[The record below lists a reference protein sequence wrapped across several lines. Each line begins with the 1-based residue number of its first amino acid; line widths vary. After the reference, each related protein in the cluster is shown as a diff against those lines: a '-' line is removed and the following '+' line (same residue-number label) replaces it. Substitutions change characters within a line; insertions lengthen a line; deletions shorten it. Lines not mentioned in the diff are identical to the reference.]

1 MNSKIVIVI
10 LFCINII
17 SCSWVSDTWD
27 KRPDWVMP
35 EDEEE
40 KIELVQQQ
48 LFSGFDSS
56 ISSGKLEKK
65 LDNKKIEYAESRDSK
80 KDLRL
85 YIIKGSLIDTR
96 NAFSYKQIESNVDF
110 FDGNFLS
117 SKIFIDALNSANL
130 DEIASILYTFLVDFY
145 SEPSSESTI
154 YSYQTF
160 EWKKG
165 EIETFLSIDKE
176 SNTIILSEVNSALE
190 ESRRFKEFKDKYI
203 DQYQTYEEEIRYGK
217 NRRR

>member
-35 EDEEE
+35 QDEEE
-40 KIELVQQQ
+40 KIELVQQE
-48 LFSGFDSS
+48 LFSGFDSA

-65 LDNKKIEYAESRDSK
+65 LDNKKIEYSESRDSK
-80 KDLRL
+80 KDLSL
-85 YIIKGSLIDTR
+85 YIIKGSLIATR

-117 SKIFIDALNSANL
+117 SKIFIDALNSTNL

-160 EWKKG
+160 
-165 EIETFLSIDKE
+165 
-176 SNTIILSEVNSALE
+176 
-190 ESRRFKEFKDKYI
+190 
-203 DQYQTYEEEIRYGK
+203 
-217 NRRR
+217 

>member
-1 MNSKIVIVI
+1 MNIKFFIIFA
-10 LFCINII
+10 FCINII

-40 KIELVQQQ
+40 KIELVNQQ
-48 LFSGFDSS
+48 LFSGFNST
-56 ISSGKLEKK
+56 ISSGKLEKE
-65 LDNKKIEYAESRDSK
+65 LDNKKIEYSESRDSR

-85 YIIKGSLIDTR
+85 YIIQGSLIDTK

-110 FDGNFLS
+110 FDGDFLS
-117 SKIFIDALNSANL
+117 SKIFIDALNSTNL
-130 DEIASILYTFLVDFY
+130 EEIVSILYAFLVDFY

>member
-35 EDEEE
+35 EDEGE

-85 YIIKGSLIDTR
+85 YIIKGLSLIH
-96 NAFSYKQIESNVDF
+96 I
-110 FDGNFLS
+110 
-117 SKIFIDALNSANL
+117 
-130 DEIASILYTFLVDFY
+130 
-145 SEPSSESTI
+145 
-154 YSYQTF
+154 
-160 EWKKG
+160 
-165 EIETFLSIDKE
+165 
-176 SNTIILSEVNSALE
+176 
-190 ESRRFKEFKDKYI
+190 
-203 DQYQTYEEEIRYGK
+203 
-217 NRRR
+217 

>member
-1 MNSKIVIVI
+1 MNIKFFIII
-10 LFCINII
+10 AFCINII

-40 KIELVQQQ
+40 KIELVNQQ
-48 LFSGFDSS
+48 LFSGFNST

-85 YIIKGSLIDTR
+85 YIIQGSLIDTK

-110 FDGNFLS
+110 FDGDFLS
-117 SKIFIDALNSANL
+117 SKIFIDALNSTNL
-130 DEIASILYTFLVDFY
+130 EEIVSILYAFLVDFY

-190 ESRRFKEFKDKYI
+190 LSLI
-203 DQYQTYEEEIRYGK
+203 HI
-217 NRRR
+217 

>member
-80 KDLRL
+80 KDFGEPSFKEQKICPL
-85 YIIKGSLIDTR
+85 
-96 NAFSYKQIESNVDF
+96 EWH
-110 FDGNFLS
+110 
-117 SKIFIDALNSANL
+117 KIFP
-130 DEIASILYTFLVDFY
+130 T
-145 SEPSSESTI
+145 
-154 YSYQTF
+154 
-160 EWKKG
+160 
-165 EIETFLSIDKE
+165 LS
-176 SNTIILSEVNSALE
+176 V
-190 ESRRFKEFKDKYI
+190 
-203 DQYQTYEEEIRYGK
+203 
-217 NRRR
+217 

>member
-1 MNSKIVIVI
+1 MNIKFFIIFA
-10 LFCINII
+10 FCINII

-40 KIELVQQQ
+40 KIELINQQ
-48 LFSGFDSS
+48 LFSGFNST
-56 ISSGKLEKK
+56 ISSGKLEKE
-65 LDNKKIEYAESRDSK
+65 LDNKKIEYSESRDSK

-85 YIIKGSLIDTR
+85 YIIQGSLIDTK

-110 FDGNFLS
+110 FDGDFLS
-117 SKIFIDALNSANL
+117 SKIFIDALNSTNL
-130 DEIASILYTFLVDFY
+130 EEIVSILYAFLVDLY

>member
-1 MNSKIVIVI
+1 MKNSYFLPNPSDISFEYLDNSKRKMKND
-10 LFCINII
+10 LFFAM
-17 SCSWVSDTWD
+17 SHGVHRGKLKKGKYDD
-27 KRPDWVMP
+27 R
-35 EDEEE
+35 E
-40 KIELVQQQ
+40 KILEE
-48 LFSGFDSS
+48 
-56 ISSGKLEKK
+56 LEKK

-117 SKIFIDALNSANL
+117 SKIFIDALNSTNL

>member
-1 MNSKIVIVI
+1 MNIKIFII
-10 LFCINII
+10 IAFCINII

-40 KIELVQQQ
+40 KIELINQE
-48 LFSGFDSS
+48 LFSGFNST

-85 YIIKGSLIDTR
+85 YIIKGSLIDTK

-110 FDGNFLS
+110 FDGDFLS
-117 SKIFIDALNSANL
+117 SKIFIDALNSTNL
-130 DEIASILYTFLVDFY
+130 EEIVSILYAFLVDFY
-145 SEPSSESTI
+145 SEPSSESKI
-154 YSYQTF
+154 YSYETF

-176 SNTIILSEVNSALE
+176 SNTIILSEVNSVLE